1 MRLLCTAGRWCA
13 LTVRKHSA
21 EAGKLN
27 AMGMCAHAK
36 AHVLQA
42 SSTDLSCSNSTCVMQ
57 DLFNGQKASEMDNF
71 EYVMHGK
78 VYKLDKRTEEGST
91 RAVVSVSFGG
101 LLMQLVAESSKL
113 SRFDLD
119 SMVYLL
125 IRKAN

>member
-1 MRLLCTAGRWCA
+1 LR
-13 LTVRKHSA
+13 V
-21 EAGKLN
+21 
-27 AMGMCAHAK
+27 
-36 AHVLQA
+36 HVV
-42 SSTDLSCSNSTCVMQ
+42 DVGVQ
-57 DLFNGQKASEMDNF
+57 DLFNGVKGSEMDNF

-91 RAVVSVSFGG
+91 RAVVNVSFGG
-101 LLMQLVAESSKL
+101 LLMQLVAEHNKL